1 MIVVVVSVVT
11 MIMVIMVIMVID
23 VLPDRVRLVFIP
35 VVAVAGTLLD
45 SERQCNQQ
53 RITDPIGA

>member
-11 MIMVIMVIMVID
+11 MIMVIMVID